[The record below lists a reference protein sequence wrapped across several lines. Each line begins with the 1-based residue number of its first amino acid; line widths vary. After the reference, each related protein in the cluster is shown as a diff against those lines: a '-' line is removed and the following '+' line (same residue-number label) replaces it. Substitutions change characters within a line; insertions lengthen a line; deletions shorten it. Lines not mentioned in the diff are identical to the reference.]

1 MNRTR
6 THSWVDPSELA
17 VATRATDGLV
27 FSRLLASHRLGPM
40 PMAATLGYTFTEA
53 DHGRVV
59 FVGVPR
65 EVVCGPTGFVHG
77 GFAAAMLDSAAGF
90 AVHTTLPAGTGYTT
104 LDLSVHHLR
113 PITTETGPVRAVG
126 TLLSRGRRTALA
138 RAELRDP
145 MGRLLASAV
154 SSCMLFPP
162 EG

>member
-1 MNRTR
+1 MRTYR
-6 THSWVDPSELA
+6 WVDPAELA
-17 VATRATDGLV
+17 VAARSADGLA
-27 FSRLLASHRLGPM
+27 FSRQLAAGVLGPM

-59 FVGVPR
+59 FVGVPGER
-65 EVVCGPTGFVHG
+65 VADPVGSVHG

-113 PITTETGPVRAVG
+113 PVTVDIGPVRAVG
-126 TLLSRGRRTALA
+126 TLVNRARRTALA

-145 MGRLLASAV
+145 TGRLLAHAT

-162 EG
+162 GA

>member
-1 MNRTR
+1 MDRTR
-6 THSWVDPSELA
+6 TYRWVDPEQLA
-17 VATRATDGLV
+17 RATRTTDGLV
-27 FSRLLASHRLGPM
+27 FSRQLAAGTLGPM

-53 DHGRVV
+53 EYGRVV

-65 EVVCGPTGFVHG
+65 EIVCNPIGFVHG

-113 PITTETGPVRAVG
+113 PITADLGPIRAVG

-138 RAELRDP
+138 HAELRDP
-145 MGRLLASAV
+145 ADRLLAHAT
-154 SSCMLFPP
+154 SSCMLFPA
-162 EG
+162 